1 MKKGETE
8 IYISKDGKTF
18 KVFYHT
24 ATVSVIKESGAKDE
38 LTLDSFY
45 NIVARDGWVI
55 KKN

>member
-45 NIVARDGWVI
+45 EMMASDGWEI

>member
-8 IYISKDGKTF
+8 IYISKDGKIF

-24 ATVSVIKESGAKDE
+24 ATVSVIKENGAKDE

-45 NIVARDGWVI
+45 NLMARDGWVI